1 MSRGSRTAWAH
12 ALGRA
17 AEDFVAR
24 YLESEGCAILAR
36 RYRCERGEIDLIV
49 KDGSVLAFVEVKAR
63 RRGDYGDP
71 IHAVDWRKRRRLVD
85 TARHYL
91 RNEKHPKCECRFD
104 VVSVRISGGKAHAT
118 WMRDAFRP

>member
-1 MSRGSRTAWAH
+1 MSAGSRSDWAH
-12 ALGRA
+12 TLGRA
-17 AEDFVAR
+17 AEAFAAR
-24 YLESEGCAILAR
+24 YLEAEGCAILAK

-49 KDGSVLAFVEVKAR
+49 MDGSVLAFVEVKAR

-71 IHAVDWRKRRRLVD
+71 IHAVDGRKRRRLIS

-91 RNEKHPKCECRFD
+91 RQEGHAGCECRFD
-104 VVSVRISGGKAHAT
+104 VVSVRIREGKAHAT